1 MPSVQEFG
9 VRYCAGVKNAWGW
22 DFNGHSNLEELN
34 IFMSSHF
41 MIRRL
46 KVRNGVP
53 PSGLREWYFE
63 WSN

>member
-1 MPSVQEFG
+1 MQEFG

-46 KVRNGVP
+46 KVRA
-53 PSGLREWYFE
+53 
-63 WSN
+63 